1 MDGVD
6 YVGVV
11 GFVCGV
17 GGNSCFGCDGRVYGV
32 TCDEGIGD
40 KEDIGS
46 IDGDDDVESVVGI
59 DCVGVV

>member
-17 GGNSCFGCDGRVYGV
+17 GGNSFFGCDGRVCGV
-32 TCDEGIGD
+32 ACDEGIGD
-40 KEDIGS
+40 EEDIGS
-46 IDGDDDVESVVGI
+46 IDGDDDVECVVGV